1 MTKQFKKSLF
11 SILLVPKAFIRKTL
25 LKLVPKHV
33 PIALKLS
40 IIITLL
46 ITTGMVLLGTVIV
59 SNQTQLVHDQIN
71 DFGKA
76 IIEQLA
82 ESSKELVLSDDQLG
96 LMVLVRNLNAIDSI
110 LGVVIYS
117 DSGTILASTGIL
129 PYDDII
135 SLYGKSDKLK
145 DSSYATDWLLKS
157 KDSKPQPVT
166 SYIAP
171 IRFQGIIAGHV
182 VVNFSKKY
190 LTKYLLHTIRAVIA
204 ATVLMI
210 LLGIIASYYIGKR
223 LSRPIDTFIKASK
236 AIDSGDYNYRIK
248 ESRNDELGHL
258 IGAFNSMANGLLEKN
273 QVESVFSR
281 FVSANVAKQ
290 IMQNLDHVTLGGE
303 HVHASVM
310 FADIVGFTSMSEKLQ
325 PKEIASLLNE
335 YFTYISIVSKMFHGT
350 IDKYMGDCAMVVFG
364 VPIKDEDHSFNAI
377 ACAVMVQKLVDRLNA
392 LRIRNGEF
400 PVYFRIGVNSGDM
413 LAGNMGAQERMQY
426 TVVGEAVNLA
436 SRLLTTAENG
446 QVIISQQMFRNEDLH
461 WRVTASKCQEIKL
474 RGISKPVITYIVN
487 DVVATYRD
495 KMDRQIEELLK
506 DKIVA

>member
-1 MTKQFKKSLF
+1 MPNKFKNSLSSVSSRTKDFFDKITAK
-11 SILLVPKAFIRKTL
+11 VT
-25 LKLVPKHV
+25 PKHI
-33 PIALKLS
+33 PIAFKLS
-40 IIITLL
+40 VVITLL
-46 ITTGMVLLGTVIV
+46 ISFGMVLLGSVIV
-59 SNQTQLVHDQIN
+59 SNQSQLVHDQIN

-135 SLYGKSDKLK
+135 SLYGKSDLLK
-145 DSSYATDWLLKS
+145 NSSYTTDWILKS
-157 KDSKPQPVT
+157 KDTSSQPVT

-182 VVNFSKKY
+182 VVNFSKNY
-190 LTKYLLHTIRAVIA
+190 LTKYLVHTIRAVVA
-204 ATVLMI
+204 ATLLMI
-210 LLGIIASYYIGKR
+210 MLGIIASYYIGKR
-223 LSRPIDTFIKASK
+223 LSRPIDTFIKASQ

-258 IGAFNSMANGLLEKN
+258 IGAFNTMANGLLEKN
-273 QVESVFSR
+273 QVESIFSR
-281 FVSANVAKQ
+281 FVSTNVAKQ

-303 HVHASVM
+303 HVTASVL
-310 FADIVGFTSMSEKLQ
+310 FADIVGFTSMSEKL
-325 PKEIASLLNE
+325 PAKEIAALLNE
-335 YFTYISIVSKMFHGT
+335 YFTYISIVSKLYHGT

-364 VPIKDEDHSFNAI
+364 VPIKDEDHSFNAVS
-377 ACAVMVQKLVDRLNA
+377 CAVMIQKLVDRLNA
-392 LRIRNGEF
+392 LRIRNGQF

-426 TVVGEAVNLA
+426 TVVGESVNLA
-436 SRLLTTAENG
+436 SRLLNTAENG
-446 QVIISQQMFRNEDLH
+446 QVIISQNMFNNEDLN
-461 WRVTASKCQEIKL
+461 WRLSASKCQEIKL
-474 RGISKPVITYIVN
+474 RGISNPVTTYIVS
-487 DVVATYRD
+487 DVAHTYRD
-495 KMDRQIEELLK
+495 KMDIQIEELLR

>member
-1 MTKQFKKSLF
+1 MSNVFKKSISLALSIPKKLF
-11 SILLVPKAFIRKTL
+11 RKIVS
-25 LKLVPKHV
+25 KIIPKHV
-33 PIALKLS
+33 PIAFKLS
-40 IIITLL
+40 VVITLL
-46 ITTGMVLLGTVIV
+46 ITFGMVLLGSVII
-59 SNQTQLVHDQIN
+59 SNQTQLVHNQIN

-96 LMVLVRNLNAIDSI
+96 LMVLVRNLKTIDTI

-117 DSGTILASTGIL
+117 DSGTILASTGVL

-135 SLYGKSDKLK
+135 SLYGKSDQSKNF
-145 DSSYATDWLLKS
+145 SYSTDWFLES
-157 KDSKPQPVT
+157 ENSSPQPVT

-182 VVNFSKKY
+182 VVNFNKNY
-190 LTKYLLHTIRAVIA
+190 LSKYLLYTIRAIIA
-204 ATVLMI
+204 ATILMI
-210 LLGIIASYYIGKR
+210 MLGIIASYYLGKR

-248 ESRNDELGHL
+248 ENRNDELGHL
-258 IGAFNSMANGLLEKN
+258 IGAFNNMANGLLEKN

-281 FVSANVAKQ
+281 FVSTNVAKQ

-303 HVHASVM
+303 HVNASVL
-310 FADIVGFTSMSEKLQ
+310 FADIVGFTSMSEKL
-325 PKEIASLLNE
+325 PIASLLNE
-335 YFTYISIVSKMFHGT
+335 YFTYISIVSKIFHGT

-364 VPIKDEDHSFNAI
+364 VPIKDEDHNFNAI
-377 ACAVMVQKLVDRLNA
+377 ACAVMIQKLVDRLNA
-392 LRIRNGEF
+392 LRIRNGQF

-426 TVVGEAVNLA
+426 TVVGESVNLA

-446 QVIISQQMFRNEDLH
+446 QVIISEHLYNNKDIH
-461 WRVTASKCQEIKL
+461 WRISAGKCQEIQL
-474 RGISKPVITYIVN
+474 RGISKPVVTYIVT
-487 DVVATYRD
+487 DVAHTYRD
-495 KMDRQIEELLK
+495 KMDMQIEELLR

>member
-1 MTKQFKKSLF
+1 MPNLFKKSVSPIGL
-11 SILLVPKAFIRKTL
+11 SVTKILSKITS
-25 LKLVPKHV
+25 KLVPKHI
-33 PIALKLS
+33 PIAVKLS
-40 IIITLL
+40 IVITAL
-46 ITTGMVLLGTVIV
+46 ISLGMILLGSVIV
-59 SNQTQLVHDQIN
+59 SNQTQLVHDQIS

-76 IIEQLA
+76 IIQQLA

-117 DSGTILASTGIL
+117 DSGKILASMGIL

-135 SLYGKSDKLK
+135 SLYGKSDQLK
-145 DSSYATDWLLKS
+145 NASYTADWNIESNGAT
-157 KDSKPQPVT
+157 PQPVT

-182 VVNFSKKY
+182 VVNFSKSY
-190 LTKYLLHTIRAVIA
+190 LTKYIMHTIRAVIA
-204 ATVLMI
+204 ATLLMI
-210 LLGIIASYYIGKR
+210 MLGIIASYYLGKR

-248 ESRNDELGHL
+248 ESRNDEIGHL
-258 IGAFNSMANGLLEKN
+258 IGAFNTMANGLLEKN
-273 QVESVFSR
+273 QVESIFSR

-303 HVHASVM
+303 HVNASVM
-310 FADIVGFTSMSEKLQ
+310 FADIVGFTSMSEKLPPQ
-325 PKEIASLLNE
+325 EIASLLNE
-335 YFTYISIVSKMFHGT
+335 YFTYISIVSKIFHGT

-364 VPIKDEDHSFNAI
+364 VPIKDEEHSFNAV
-377 ACAVMVQKLVDRLNA
+377 ACAIMIQKLVDRLNA
-392 LRIRNGEF
+392 LRIRNGQF

-436 SRLLTTAENG
+436 SRLHTTAENG
-446 QVIISQQMFRNEDLH
+446 QVVISESMYDTHDLQ
-461 WRVTASKCQEIKL
+461 WKVSASKCQEIKL
-474 RGISKPVITYIVN
+474 RGISKPVVTYIVN
-487 DVVATYRD
+487 DVARTYRD
-495 KMDRQIEELLK
+495 KMDAQIDELLR